1 MFVYNPFQ
9 DGTSNQ
15 RENED
20 TKKTIEIVDI
30 DAHIQKRLRCS
41 RREKMPGSYK
51 FLTCRNISISL
62 KIRHEN
68 DDNCHENLD
77 CKIRNFNKKIVSTVF
92 HMKILRSACSCW
104 DLQATSYELQARY
117 DVQSERFHLD
127 IIYLLV

>member
-51 FLTCRNISISL
+51 FFL
-62 KIRHEN
+62 K
-68 DDNCHENLD
+68 
-77 CKIRNFNKKIVSTVF
+77 NK
-92 HMKILRSACSCW
+92 
-104 DLQATSYELQARY
+104 
-117 DVQSERFHLD
+117 
-127 IIYLLV
+127 LVEIFR